1 MLAGLLTAACGMP
14 QSSTPQ
20 KLDVWLVKVFPAG
33 SVGGPAHIRA
43 LASVLPD
50 VAFCPTGG
58 VEPGNLAAY
67 LAAGA
72 AFVGMGGAL
81 VDMKLIAAGDRTTI
95 QASAREVL
103 GGQVQR

>member
-1 MLAGLLTAACGMP
+1 MKTFDYVRPATVREAVAA
-14 QSSTPQ
+14 
-20 KLDVWLVKVFPAG
+20 
-33 SVGGPAHIRA
+33 
-43 LASVLPD
+43 ASEPD
-50 VAFCPTGG
+50 
-58 VEPGNLAAY
+58 AAY

-103 GGQVQR
+103 GGQMQR

>member
-1 MLAGLLTAACGMP
+1 PTEVRAALAAGADA
-14 QSSTPQ
+14 
-20 KLDVWLVKVFPAG
+20 VKVFPAA
-33 SVGGPAHIRA
+33 SIGGPAHIRA

-58 VEPGNLAAY
+58 VEPGNVTAY

-81 VDMKLIAAGDRTTI
+81 VDERRIATGDRAAI
-95 QASAREVL
+95 EAAAQQVL
-103 GGQVQR
+103 AA